1 MSRLSMPM
9 PTRKQI
15 LAIAAAL
22 VAGSNV
28 ASASAVQ
35 GAPPPP
41 PPPAQGSEVMSEA
54 MKKAVIND
62 YLLKAYQTTDLT
74 EKIQLY
80 EEVIKLDAGNVM
92 ARQEIDKAT
101 AESARRFEDQ
111 QKVQAKQLLLQNAES
126 AIAADDEAALK
137 K

>member
-15 LAIAAAL
+15 LAIAAAF

-28 ASASAVQ
+28 ALASAVQ
-35 GAPPPP
+35 GVPPP

-62 YLLKAYQTTDLT
+62 YLLKAYQTQDLT

-80 EEVIKLDAGNVM
+80 EEVIKLDPGNVM

-101 AESARRFEDQ
+101 AESAKRFEDQ
-111 QKVQAKQLLLQNAES
+111 QKAQAKQTLLQNADQ
-126 AIAADDEAALK
+126 AIAADDEAALT
-137 K
+137 